1 VSVRSKRVEILLEPA
16 ELEALRRHAKK
27 TKKSVGAL
35 IREAVKE
42 KLLMPTQKTGRKP

>member
-1 VSVRSKRVEILLEPA
+1 VRSKRVEILLEPA

-35 IREAVKE
+35 I
-42 KLLMPTQKTGRKP
+42 L